1 MSPIKDRIVS
11 TENVGQALVKVY
23 ETCSESTLRERST
36 SLCDAVCELIY
47 WRYPSVETPF
57 NEARINDAI
66 AVLETIKG
74 AIDEAIEAKTKARL
88 ARWDEMEGRNHG

>member
-23 ETCSESTLRERST
+23 ETCSESTLRERSI
-36 SLCDAVCELIY
+36 SVGDAVCELIY
-47 WRYPSVETPF
+47 WRYPNIETPF
-57 NEARINDAI
+57 DEARINDAI

-74 AIDEAIEAKTKARL
+74 AIDEAIEAKSKARITRL
-88 ARWDEMEGRNHG
+88 EDCNHG

>member
-1 MSPIKDRIVS
+1 MKPIKDRNVS
-11 TENVGQALVKVY
+11 TENVDRALVRVY
-23 ETCSESTLRERST
+23 ETCPESALRERSI
-36 SLCDAVCELIY
+36 SLGDAVCELIY
-47 WRYPSVETPF
+47 WRYPSSNAPLS
-57 NEARINDAI
+57 EARINDAI

>member
-23 ETCSESTLRERST
+23 ETCPESALRGRSI
-36 SLCDAVCELIY
+36 SVGDAVCELIY

-74 AIDEAIEAKTKARL
+74 AIDEAIEAKTKARITRL
-88 ARWDEMEGRNHG
+88 DAVEGPG

>member
-23 ETCSESTLRERST
+23 ETCPESALRGRSI
-36 SLCDAVCELIY
+36 SVGDAVCELIY

-74 AIDEAIEAKTKARL
+74 AIDEAIESKTKERL

>member
-23 ETCSESTLRERST
+23 ETCPESALRGRSI
-36 SLCDAVCELIY
+36 SVGDAVCELIY
-47 WRYPSVETPF
+47 WRYPSVETPIE
-57 NEARINDAI
+57 EARINDAI
-66 AVLETIKG
+66 AVLETIKT
-74 AIDEAIEAKTKARL
+74 AIDQAIEAKTNARV